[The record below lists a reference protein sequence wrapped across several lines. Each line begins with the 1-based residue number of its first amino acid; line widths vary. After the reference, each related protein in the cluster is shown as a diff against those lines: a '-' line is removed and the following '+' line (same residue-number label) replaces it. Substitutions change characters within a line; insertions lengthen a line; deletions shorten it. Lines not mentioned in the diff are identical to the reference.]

1 MSHTSSERIPLVFAH
16 RGASAELPEHTLAAY
31 RAAIEAGVDG
41 VECDVR
47 LTRDGHLVCFHDRR
61 LDRTSS
67 GTGPLSQFTL
77 SQLQELDYGSWHASG
92 EPAGL
97 LTLDDLLVECQKAA
111 RPIRILVETKHPNRF
126 GGAVEY
132 RLRLALHRHG
142 LLDGDSDVKVTMMSF
157 SPLAVRRGRDLMP
170 RVPMVLL
177 LDKLPPGVR
186 VRKLPFATRIAG
198 PGLELIRKRPA
209 IVRGLKAGGHEVY
222 VWTVNR
228 PEDVE
233 LAASLGVDGIITDRP
248 KDVLAQLRPSV

>member
-1 MSHTSSERIPLVFAH
+1 MSHTSSDATPLVFAH

-31 RAAIEAGVDG
+31 RTAIDAGVDG

-77 SQLQELDYGSWHASG
+77 DQLQQLDYGSWHSSG

-97 LTLDDLLVECQKAA
+97 LTLDDLLVECQKAS
-111 RPIRILVETKHPNRF
+111 RPIRVLVETKHPNRF

-132 RLRLALHRHG
+132 RLRLALQRHG
-142 LLDGDSDVKVTMMSF
+142 LLNGDSDVKVTMMSF

-170 RVPMVLL
+170 RIPTVQL
-177 LDKLPPGVR
+177 LDMLPPGVR
-186 VRKLPFATRIAG
+186 VKRLPFGTHIAG

-209 IVRGLKAGGHEVY
+209 IVRGLKAGGQKVY
-222 VWTVNR
+222 VWTVND

-233 LAASLGVDGIITDRP
+233 LVVSLGVDGIITDRP
-248 KDVLAQLRPSV
+248 KDVLAQLRGEV